1 MINNPNL
8 YTKDY
13 TQPTPTTGNKVEYI
27 DIDGSV
33 LKTEYVTTGSDST
46 PPSNPKRDK
55 LTFLEWNK
63 PTTNITLDTQIG
75 ATYTTV
81 DNKTWFEIEINPVTT
96 YSITLYLNKTNTNT
110 MTIDWGDGTTTDDAN
125 SGNVSISHNYSN
137 YGTYWI
143 GISVNNSGFFA
154 NPQYYLGQDS
164 INKLIDGNAYRSI
177 TKLYL
182 SSDSQVINKNFERM
196 YALNEV
202 SLDKNTE
209 LFIIFL
215 LSNCASLLSIII
227 PNNKT
232 SIGAFFCKE
241 CTGLKQIVLPPS
253 VTSIADQGFDI
264 CYSNNI
270 LVSNNSV
277 KLLDLRY
284 VTTLGTFAFRG
295 CAGAEKVYLNDNLTV
310 LPQGIFQ
317 GLLFLESLTLPANL
331 TQIGSNSL
339 GDIYSIKTLSFPSTF
354 TTIDAN
360 ALNSFQSSI
369 SPKDLET
376 IYFYSTTP
384 PSFGTNGL
392 GTVISKR
399 IKIYVPTA
407 SLTAYKTA
415 TGWST
420 LANWIYDGGY

>member
-13 TQPTPTTGNKVEYI
+13 TPIIPPGNKVEYI

-46 PPSNPKRDK
+46 PPLNPKRDK

-63 PTTNITLDTQIG
+63 PTTYITKDTQIG
-75 ATYTTV
+75 ATYTTI

-125 SGNVSISHNYSN
+125 TGNVSISHIYSN

-164 INKLIDGNAYRSI
+164 TNKLIGGNAYRSI

-182 SSDSQVINKNFERM
+182 SSDSQVIDNNFERM

-202 SLDKNTE
+202 SLDKNIE
-209 LFIIFL
+209 LKQYL
-215 LSNCASLLSIII
+215 LYYCPSLLSIII
-227 PNNKT
+227 PNNRT
-232 SIGAFFCKE
+232 SIGAYFCKE
-241 CTGLKQIVLPPS
+241 CTGLKQIILSPT
-253 VTSIADQGFDI
+253 VTSIADYGFDLI
-264 CYSNNI
+264 IINNI

-339 GDIYSIKTLSFPSTF
+339 GGGIYSIKTLSFPSTF

-360 ALNSFQSSI
+360 ALTCAHTGN

>member
-13 TQPTPTTGNKVEYI
+13 TQSTPPPGNKVEYI

-125 SGNVSISHNYSN
+125 TGNVSISHNYSN

-154 NPQYYLGQDS
+154 NPQYYLAQD
-164 INKLIDGNAYRSI
+164 ITNKLIGGNAIRSI

-182 SSDSQVINKNFERM
+182 SSDSQVIDGNFGHM

-209 LFIIFL
+209 LIISL
-215 LSNCASLLSIII
+215 LYSCVGLLSIII

-232 SIGAFFCKE
+232 SIAANFCKD
-241 CTGLKQIVLPPS
+241 CNGLKQIVLSPS
-253 VTSIADQGFDI
+253 VTSIAGQGFDLSYI
-264 CYSNNI
+264 NNI

-339 GDIYSIKTLSFPSTF
+339 GDIYSIKTLSFPATF

-360 ALNSFQSSI
+360 ALTSDQNGNST
-369 SPKDLET
+369 KDLDT

-407 SLTAYKTA
+407 SLTVYKTA

>member
-8 YTKDY
+8 YTKDF
-13 TQPTPTTGNKVEYI
+13 TPTIPSDNKVEYI

-63 PTTNITLDTQIG
+63 PNTNITLDTQIG
-75 ATYTTV
+75 ATYTTF
-81 DNKTWFEIEINPVTT
+81 DNKTWFQIEINPVTT
-96 YSITLYLNKTNTNT
+96 LGITIYLNKTNTNT
-110 MTIDWGDGTTTDDAN
+110 MTIDWGDGTTTDN
-125 SGNVSISHNYSN
+125 STSGPISVGHTYVS

-154 NPQYYLGQDS
+154 NPQYYMGQD
-164 INKLIDGNAYRSI
+164 ITNKLIGGNAYRSI

-182 SSDSQVINKNFERM
+182 SSDSQVIDNNFERM

-209 LFIIFL
+209 LKQYLFYY
-215 LSNCASLLSIII
+215 CPSLLSIII
-227 PNNKT
+227 PNNRT
-232 SIGAFFCKE
+232 YVGPYFCKE

-253 VTSIADQGFDI
+253 VTAIDTYGFDLSI
-264 CYSNNI
+264 TSNV

-284 VTTLGTFAFRG
+284 VTGLGTFAFRG
-295 CAGAEKVYLNDNLTV
+295 CGGAEKVYLNDNLTV
-310 LPQGIFQ
+310 LPQGVFS
-317 GLLFLESLTLPANL
+317 GLLFLESITLPANL
-331 TQIGSNSL
+331 TQIRINSF
-339 GDIYSIKTLSFPSTF
+339 GDMYSVKTLSFPSTF

-360 ALNSFQSSI
+360 ALTSAQSGNST
-369 SPKDLET
+369 KDLDT

-384 PSFGTNGL
+384 PTFGTNGL
-392 GTVISKR
+392 GSIVSKR
-399 IKIYVPTA
+399 IKIYVPTS
-407 SLTAYKTA
+407 SLNDYKTA